1 MKFLK
6 ILLIV
11 LVVLVAIFFAGA
23 HLLPNSY
30 TVSRTTV
37 IKAKDSVVYANVVDF
52 NNFIKW
58 NPWSRMEP
66 SAKVEITGDAAA
78 PGHFYQWSGKE
89 LGKGHM
95 KIQEVK
101 PYSAA
106 DLQLTFEE
114 PFKSE
119 AQNHFTF
126 ENVAEG
132 TKVTWSMQGQSD
144 AAVDKWMYLT
154 MDQMIGKDFDSGLQ
168 NLKELSEKTPE

>member
-6 ILLIV
+6 IVLII
-11 LVVLVAIFFAGA
+11 LVVIAAVFFAGGQF
-23 HLLPNSY
+23 LPNNYS
-30 TVSRTTV
+30 VSRTTV
-37 IKAKDSVVYANVVDF
+37 IKAEDSVVYKNVVDF
-52 NNFIKW
+52 NNFLKW

-66 SAKVEITGDAAA
+66 TAWVDITGDAGT
-78 PGHFYQWSGKE
+78 PGHFYQWNGKE

-101 PYSAA
+101 PYKAA
-106 DLQLTFEE
+106 DFQLTFEE

-119 AQNHFTF
+119 AQNHFSF
-126 ENVAEG
+126 EKVAEG

-144 AAVDKWMYLT
+144 ATVDKWMYLT

-168 NLKELSEKTPE
+168 NLKELSEKTL